1 MTPYEALTAQDK
13 EYITE
18 YIEKWGG
25 INSPIKLKAPLDY
38 ILREWNKS
46 KQTLF
51 NIFGEKLM
59 LEKEIQVEDEKN
71 KKIREINRE
80 YRNIDAE
87 TDVISFALEDT
98 DNIKIDDYRVLGDIY
113 ISIDK
118 CYSQAMEY
126 GHSREREL
134 CFLATHGILHLL
146 GYDHM
151 NASDEEKMFTLQE
164 ELLDGYNIKR

>member
-1 MTPYEALTAQDK
+1 MNNIEVINLTNEEIKELNDVKYVIDK
-13 EYITE
+13 AIEIEKLNDLEFNIIIVDNEYIH
-18 YIEKWGG
+18 
-25 INSPIKLKAPLDY
+25 KLNRDY
-38 ILREWNKS
+38 R
-46 KQTLF
+46 
-51 NIFGEKLM
+51 
-59 LEKEIQVEDEKN
+59 
-71 KKIREINRE
+71 KIDRP
-80 YRNIDAE
+80 
-87 TDVISFALEDT
+87 TDVITFALEDYE
-98 DNIKIDDYRVLGDIY
+98 DIKLEHRMLGDIY

-151 NASDEEKMFTLQE
+151 NVSDEEKMFTLQE

>member
-1 MTPYEALTAQDK
+1 MFQVISEVYNDVLELDVLN
-13 EYITE
+13 EYIK
-18 YIEKWGG
+18 YVVK
-25 INSPIKLKAPLDY
+25 KLGLE
-38 ILREWNKS
+38 RCE
-46 KQTLF
+46 F
-51 NIFGEKLM
+51 NIIIIDNE
-59 LEKEIQVEDEKN
+59 
-71 KKIREINRE
+71 KIREINRE

-87 TDVISFALEDT
+87 TDVISFALEDA

-164 ELLDGYNIKR
+164 ELLDGYNIKRQEIINEREIKGIIK

>member
-59 LEKEIQVEDEKN
+59 LEKEIQVEDGAN
-71 KKIREINRE
+71 KKIE
-80 YRNIDAE
+80 
-87 TDVISFALEDT
+87 VS
-98 DNIKIDDYRVLGDIY
+98 
-113 ISIDK
+113 SIH
-118 CYSQAMEY
+118 Y
-126 GHSREREL
+126 GPMV
-134 CFLATHGILHLL
+134 ATR
-146 GYDHM
+146 YPP
-151 NASDEEKMFTLQE
+151 
-164 ELLDGYNIKR
+164 

>member
-1 MTPYEALTAQDK
+1 MNL
-13 EYITE
+13 
-18 YIEKWGG
+18 
-25 INSPIKLKAPLDY
+25 
-38 ILREWNKS
+38 
-46 KQTLF
+46 
-51 NIFGEKLM
+51 NIIIIDNE
-59 LEKEIQVEDEKN
+59 
-71 KKIREINRE
+71 KIREINRE

-151 NASDEEKMFTLQE
+151 NVSDEEKMFTLQE

>member
-1 MTPYEALTAQDK
+1 MY
-13 EYITE
+13 
-18 YIEKWGG
+18 
-25 INSPIKLKAPLDY
+25 
-38 ILREWNKS
+38 
-46 KQTLF
+46 
-51 NIFGEKLM
+51 NIIIIDNE
-59 LEKEIQVEDEKN
+59 
-71 KKIREINRE
+71 KIREINRE
-80 YRNIDAE
+80 YRNIDTE

-151 NASDEEKMFTLQE
+151 NVSDEEKMFTLQE

>member
-1 MTPYEALTAQDK
+1 MFQVISEVYNDVLELDVLN
-13 EYITE
+13 EYIK
-18 YIEKWGG
+18 YVVK
-25 INSPIKLKAPLDY
+25 KLKLE
-38 ILREWNKS
+38 RCE
-46 KQTLF
+46 F
-51 NIFGEKLM
+51 NIIIIDNE
-59 LEKEIQVEDEKN
+59 
-71 KKIREINRE
+71 KIREINRE

-87 TDVISFALEDT
+87 TDVISFALEDA

-151 NASDEEKMFTLQE
+151 NASDEEKMVTLQE

>member
-1 MTPYEALTAQDK
+1 M
-13 EYITE
+13 
-18 YIEKWGG
+18 
-25 INSPIKLKAPLDY
+25 
-38 ILREWNKS
+38 
-46 KQTLF
+46 
-51 NIFGEKLM
+51 
-59 LEKEIQVEDEKN
+59 
-71 KKIREINRE
+71 
-80 YRNIDAE
+80 
-87 TDVISFALEDT
+87 
-98 DNIKIDDYRVLGDIY
+98 GDIY

-151 NASDEEKMFTLQE
+151 NVSDEEKMFTLQE

>member
-1 MTPYEALTAQDK
+1 MFQVISEVKNDVLK
-13 EYITE
+13 KKVLNEYIK
-18 YIEKWGG
+18 YVVK
-25 INSPIKLKAPLDY
+25 KLELE
-38 ILREWNKS
+38 RCE
-46 KQTLF
+46 F
-51 NIFGEKLM
+51 NIIIIDNE
-59 LEKEIQVEDEKN
+59 
-71 KKIREINRE
+71 KIREINRE

-87 TDVISFALEDT
+87 TDVISFALEDA

>member
-1 MTPYEALTAQDK
+1 MFQVISEVKNDVLELDVLN
-13 EYITE
+13 EYIK
-18 YIEKWGG
+18 YVVK
-25 INSPIKLKAPLDY
+25 KLGLE
-38 ILREWNKS
+38 RCE
-46 KQTLF
+46 F
-51 NIFGEKLM
+51 NIIIIDNE
-59 LEKEIQVEDEKN
+59 
-71 KKIREINRE
+71 KIREINRE
-80 YRNIDAE
+80 YRNIDTE
-87 TDVISFALEDT
+87 TDVISFALEDA

-134 CFLATHGILHLL
+134 CFLATHGLLHLL

-151 NASDEEKMFTLQE
+151 NPDDEKEMFSLQN